1 MELLWGKTLTVPQS
15 LLTFY
20 SNYSGAKCKR
30 YNQERHSRQPWLAVP
45 APHVRL
51 LQVWTLTSKN
61 FNLISKDSSYW
72 PPKPKPIST
81 LLKNVPPGYVVVEG
95 CTGRHRAVGKQ
106 SRIVALFGF
115 GGQRL
120 WQRNTSCLSHTRH
133 SGLKIIFP
141 GLLFLPRIVLCTTS
155 IFREVSVSISKFLV
169 LGLVNFG
176 PF

>member
-1 MELLWGKTLTVPQS
+1 MTLISYLILRKEKITELLWGKTLTVPQS

-30 YNQERHSRQPWLAVP
+30 CNQEGHSRQPWLAVP

-72 PPKPKPIST
+72 PPKTKTHLNPSEE
-81 LLKNVPPGYVVVEG
+81 YVVVEG
-95 CTGRHRAVGKQ
+95 CKGRHRAVGKQ

-120 WQRNTSCLSHTRH
+120 WQHLLLEPH
-133 SGLKIIFP
+133 SSLRTEDYFPWFII
-141 GLLFLPRIVLCTTS
+141 S
-155 IFREVSVSISKFLV
+155 A
-169 LGLVNFG
+169 
-176 PF
+176 

>member
-1 MELLWGKTLTVPQS
+1 MQSVKDITKRGTADNHDWLSLRHTSVSFRSEPWPPKTLTS
-15 LLTFY
+15 
-20 SNYSGAKCKR
+20 
-30 YNQERHSRQPWLAVP
+30 SRRILPTD
-45 APHVRL
+45 
-51 LQVWTLTSKN
+51 LQ
-61 FNLISKDSSYW
+61 
-72 PPKPKPIST
+72 KPKPIST

-95 CTGRHRAVGKQ
+95 CTGRHGAVGKQ

-120 WQRNTSCLSHTRH
+120 WQRNTSCLSHARH

-141 GLLFLPRIVLCTTS
+141 GLLFLPRIVLCKTS